1 MFIPSEYKRQV
12 SEELGD
18 SAVYLLDFY
27 ANNYYSS
34 DIDVTDNEQ
43 VAKAI
48 GWKGSKVRTYKSK
61 LVKANHIKFISNT
74 VNKHN
79 YKVVLITKDNV
90 LRYKELIKNGK
101 PVRFTAYMDSKQ

>member
-1 MFIPSEYKRQV
+1 MFIPSDYKRQV

-34 DIDVTDNEQ
+34 DIDVTDNRQ

-48 GWKGSKVRTYKSK
+48 GWNERKVRNYKSR
-61 LVKANHIKFISNT
+61 LVKANHIKFINNT
-74 VNKHN
+74 INNHK
-79 YKVVLITKDNV
+79 YKVTLITKEKV
-90 LRYKELIKNGK
+90 EKYKELIEKGK
-101 PVRFTAYMDSKQ
+101 PVRFTAYIDSKQ